1 MEWAAQPV
9 FRFFYGIF
17 FVMLAARLLR
27 TEKLFHSRDHSDIE
41 QPLLPHTDDV
51 LTAEAAQ
58 LYLVKYG
65 WKEPVNW
72 EEQSFHDVPVP
83 KDTDKAPNDVSQLIF
98 EGELSKRHET
108 DLPKSSMTSSSFI
121 EPLKR
126 FQKANGLQTTGI
138 LDEPTKT
145 AMNTPRCGVPDHK
158 VEFNGT
164 VANETLNNN
173 DMIRS
178 MTIADNS
185 SSSNPQNNTLEAT
198 HARKKRFLSRLIA
211 HTRKKRHNEDALGLG
226 SSLSFSK
233 TTLKWKLI
241 GEGYSMQLS
250 LDQQKS
256 ILNLAFRMWS
266 EVIPVQFEEDM
277 ASSDVDIR
285 LGFGTGQHL
294 GCSQAFDGVG
304 QQFAHAWYLGDI
316 HFDDDEHFVGPSNV
330 QGISLLKV
338 AVHEIGHALG
348 LPHINRP
355 GSVMQPNYVPEDG
368 RFELHLDDRKA
379 MQERYGSCEGS
390 YSTIFDWVRK
400 ETTQHGEVVY
410 RFNTYFFKTSW
421 YWMYENKSNRTRF
434 GDPIPIKVGWR
445 GLPDFGIDAYIHV
458 WTWSRDAQY
467 FFKGTQIWRY
477 DPHNDMTFTDDAQ
490 GNRYPKLITEVF
502 PGSPSPVD
510 ATFFDKR
517 RSLVYLFRGN
527 NVTAFRADHH
537 QKVDGFPKRITDVF
551 PAVDPGDHPIGNL
564 DAVYFSYTHLAT
576 FFIKDKFYWKMVDD
590 WDRQVNAS
598 LPSNGL
604 LPRKKINSK
613 WFDIC
618 DVHPSM
624 LFLTT

>member
-1 MEWAAQPV
+1 MEWAAQPI
-9 FRFFYGIF
+9 FSFFQSILF
-17 FVMLAARLLR
+17 SMMLATRPLR

-41 QPLLPHTDDV
+41 QSLLPHADAV

-58 LYLVKYG
+58 LFLNRYG

-72 EEQSFHDVPVP
+72 EEQAFHDGP
-83 KDTDKAPNDVSQLIF
+83 KPTDTDKAPNDVSQLIF

-108 DLPKSSMTSSSFI
+108 DLPKSSRTSSSFI

-126 FQKANGLQTTGI
+126 FQKANGLQITGI
-138 LDEPTKT
+138 LDEPTKM
-145 AMNTPRCGVPDHK
+145 AMNKPRCGVPDRK
-158 VEFNGT
+158 VQFNGT
-164 VANETLNNN
+164 IANETLNNN

-178 MTIADNS
+178 MTNAENS
-185 SSSNPQNNTLEAT
+185 SSSNSTNNTIEVT
-198 HARKKRFLSRLIA
+198 HARQKHFLSRLIT
-211 HTRKKRHNEDALGLG
+211 HTRRKRHYEDALGVG

-250 LDQQKS
+250 LDQQKI

-277 ASSDVDIR
+277 ESSDVDIR

-316 HFDDDEHFVGPSNV
+316 HFDDDEHFVGTSSV

-348 LPHINRP
+348 LPHINHP

-368 RFELHLDDRKA
+368 RFELNLEDRKA
-379 MQERYGSCEGS
+379 IQLRY
-390 YSTIFDWVRK
+390 
-400 ETTQHGEVVY
+400 
-410 RFNTYFFKTSW
+410 
-421 YWMYENKSNRTRF
+421 
-434 GDPIPIKVGWR
+434 
-445 GLPDFGIDAYIHV
+445 
-458 WTWSRDAQY
+458 
-467 FFKGTQIWRY
+467 GTQIWRY
-477 DPHNDMTFTDDAQ
+477 DPHNDMTFTEDAQ

-502 PGSPSPVD
+502 PGAPSPVD
-510 ATFFDKR
+510 ATFFDKKQR
-517 RSLVYLFRGN
+517 IIYFFRGI
-527 NVTAFRADHH
+527 NVTAFNADLY
-537 QKVDGFPKRITDVF
+537 QKMNGFPKNIIDVF

-564 DAVYFSYTHLAT
+564 EAVYFSYTHQAT

-590 WDRQVNAS
+590 WDRQVNGS
-598 LPSNGL
+598 LPFNGL

-618 DVHPSM
+618 DVHSSM
-624 LFLTT
+624 LFLTM